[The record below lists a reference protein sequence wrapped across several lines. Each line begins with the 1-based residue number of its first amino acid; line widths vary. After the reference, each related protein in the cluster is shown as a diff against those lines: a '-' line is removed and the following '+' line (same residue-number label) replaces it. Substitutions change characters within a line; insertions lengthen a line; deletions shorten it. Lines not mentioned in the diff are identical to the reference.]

1 MKKEF
6 YNLKYGKCK
15 LLDEKKDLY
24 LVYAEN
30 CELHYIVC
38 TYIDNMGIVIK
49 EPNTVNYPV
58 YFLVCYLL
66 VYSVS
71 ILIGIVIDI
80 FNSGQTT
87 LLDDD
92 SNAE

>member
-15 LLDEKKDLY
+15 LLDKKKDLY

-38 TYIDNMGIVIK
+38 IYIDNMGN
-49 EPNTVNYPV
+49 PNIINFWIHSHV
-58 YFLVCYLL
+58 FC
-66 VYSVS
+66 VS
-71 ILIGIVIDI
+71 S
-80 FNSGQTT
+80 FNIISPQ
-87 LLDDD
+87 
-92 SNAE
+92 

>member
-38 TYIDNMGIVIK
+38 AYIDNMGTMMGQNFF
-49 EPNTVNYPV
+49 ETLNQATL
-58 YFLVCYLL
+58 YFNK
-66 VYSVS
+66 
-71 ILIGIVIDI
+71 G
-80 FNSGQTT
+80 
-87 LLDDD
+87 
-92 SNAE
+92 A

>member
-24 LVYAEN
+24 LVYAEK

-38 TYIDNMGIVIK
+38 TYIDNMGTMMGQK
-49 EPNTVNYPV
+49 FFETLNQAKL
-58 YFLVCYLL
+58 YFNK
-66 VYSVS
+66 
-71 ILIGIVIDI
+71 G
-80 FNSGQTT
+80 
-87 LLDDD
+87 
-92 SNAE
+92 A

>member
-24 LVYAEN
+24 LVYAEK

-38 TYIDNMGIVIK
+38 TYIDNMGTMMSQEFFETLNQAK
-49 EPNTVNYPV
+49 L
-58 YFLVCYLL
+58 YFNK
-66 VYSVS
+66 
-71 ILIGIVIDI
+71 G
-80 FNSGQTT
+80 
-87 LLDDD
+87 
-92 SNAE
+92 A

>member
-30 CELHYIVC
+30 CELHYTVC
-38 TYIDNMGIVIK
+38 TYIDNIGTMMGQEFFETLNQAK
-49 EPNTVNYPV
+49 L
-58 YFLVCYLL
+58 YFNK
-66 VYSVS
+66 
-71 ILIGIVIDI
+71 G
-80 FNSGQTT
+80 
-87 LLDDD
+87 
-92 SNAE
+92 A

>member
-30 CELHYIVC
+30 YELHYIVC
-38 TYIDNMGIVIK
+38 IYIDNMGTMMGQEFFETLNQAK
-49 EPNTVNYPV
+49 L
-58 YFLVCYLL
+58 YFNK
-66 VYSVS
+66 
-71 ILIGIVIDI
+71 G
-80 FNSGQTT
+80 
-87 LLDDD
+87 
-92 SNAE
+92 A

>member
-15 LLDEKKDLY
+15 LLDEKKALY

-38 TYIDNMGIVIK
+38 TYIDNMGTMMGQ
-49 EPNTVNYPV
+49 E
-58 YFLVCYLL
+58 FLKH
-66 VYSVS
+66 
-71 ILIGIVIDI
+71 
-80 FNSGQTT
+80 
-87 LLDDD
+87 
-92 SNAE
+92 

>member
-24 LVYAEN
+24 LVYAEK

-38 TYIDNMGIVIK
+38 TYIDNMGAMMGQEFFETLK
-49 EPNTVNYPV
+49 QAKL
-58 YFLVCYLL
+58 YFNK
-66 VYSVS
+66 
-71 ILIGIVIDI
+71 G
-80 FNSGQTT
+80 
-87 LLDDD
+87 
-92 SNAE
+92 A

>member
-30 CELHYIVC
+30 CELHYIDC
-38 TYIDNMGIVIK
+38 TYIDNMGTMMGQEFFETLNQAK
-49 EPNTVNYPV
+49 L
-58 YFLVCYLL
+58 YFNK
-66 VYSVS
+66 
-71 ILIGIVIDI
+71 G
-80 FNSGQTT
+80 
-87 LLDDD
+87 
-92 SNAE
+92 A

>member
-38 TYIDNMGIVIK
+38 TCIDNMGTMMGQEFFETLNQAK
-49 EPNTVNYPV
+49 L
-58 YFLVCYLL
+58 YFNK
-66 VYSVS
+66 
-71 ILIGIVIDI
+71 G
-80 FNSGQTT
+80 
-87 LLDDD
+87 
-92 SNAE
+92 A

>member
-38 TYIDNMGIVIK
+38 TYIYNMGTMMGQNFFEK
-49 EPNTVNYPV
+49 LNQATL
-58 YFLVCYLL
+58 YFNK
-66 VYSVS
+66 
-71 ILIGIVIDI
+71 G
-80 FNSGQTT
+80 
-87 LLDDD
+87 
-92 SNAE
+92 A

>member
-24 LVYAEN
+24 LVYAEK

-38 TYIDNMGIVIK
+38 TYIDNMETMMGQ
-49 EPNTVNYPV
+49 EFFETLNQATL
-58 YFLVCYLL
+58 YFNK
-66 VYSVS
+66 
-71 ILIGIVIDI
+71 G
-80 FNSGQTT
+80 
-87 LLDDD
+87 
-92 SNAE
+92 A

>member
-15 LLDEKKDLY
+15 LLDKKKDLY

-38 TYIDNMGIVIK
+38 TYIDNGVR
-49 EPNTVNYPV
+49 
-58 YFLVCYLL
+58 
-66 VYSVS
+66 
-71 ILIGIVIDI
+71 IDI
-80 FNSGQTT
+80 YTRNFAK
-87 LLDDD
+87 DDIID
-92 SNAE
+92 IISKAKGECL

>member
-38 TYIDNMGIVIK
+38 AYIDNMETMMGQEFFEILNQAK
-49 EPNTVNYPV
+49 L
-58 YFLVCYLL
+58 YFNK
-66 VYSVS
+66 
-71 ILIGIVIDI
+71 G
-80 FNSGQTT
+80 
-87 LLDDD
+87 
-92 SNAE
+92 A

>member
-38 TYIDNMGIVIK
+38 PYIDNMGTMMGQEFFETLNQAK
-49 EPNTVNYPV
+49 L
-58 YFLVCYLL
+58 YFNK
-66 VYSVS
+66 
-71 ILIGIVIDI
+71 G
-80 FNSGQTT
+80 
-87 LLDDD
+87 
-92 SNAE
+92 A

>member
-38 TYIDNMGIVIK
+38 IYIDNMGTMMGQEFFETLNQAK
-49 EPNTVNYPV
+49 L
-58 YFLVCYLL
+58 YF
-66 VYSVS
+66 
-71 ILIGIVIDI
+71 
-80 FNSGQTT
+80 NK
-87 LLDDD
+87 
-92 SNAE
+92 

>member
-24 LVYAEN
+24 LVYAEK

-38 TYIDNMGIVIK
+38 TYIDNMGTMMSQ
-49 EPNTVNYPV
+49 EFFETLNQATL
-58 YFLVCYLL
+58 YFNK
-66 VYSVS
+66 
-71 ILIGIVIDI
+71 G
-80 FNSGQTT
+80 
-87 LLDDD
+87 
-92 SNAE
+92 A

>member
-38 TYIDNMGIVIK
+38 TYIDNMGTMTGQEFFETLNQAK
-49 EPNTVNYPV
+49 L
-58 YFLVCYLL
+58 YFNK
-66 VYSVS
+66 
-71 ILIGIVIDI
+71 G
-80 FNSGQTT
+80 
-87 LLDDD
+87 
-92 SNAE
+92 A

>member
-24 LVYAEN
+24 LVYAEK

-38 TYIDNMGIVIK
+38 TYIDNIGTMMCQNFFEK
-49 EPNTVNYPV
+49 LNQATL
-58 YFLVCYLL
+58 YFNK
-66 VYSVS
+66 
-71 ILIGIVIDI
+71 G
-80 FNSGQTT
+80 
-87 LLDDD
+87 
-92 SNAE
+92 A

>member
-24 LVYAEN
+24 LVYAEK

-38 TYIDNMGIVIK
+38 NYIDNMGTMMGQEFFETLNQAK
-49 EPNTVNYPV
+49 L
-58 YFLVCYLL
+58 YFNK
-66 VYSVS
+66 
-71 ILIGIVIDI
+71 G
-80 FNSGQTT
+80 
-87 LLDDD
+87 
-92 SNAE
+92 A

>member
-24 LVYAEN
+24 LVYAEK

-38 TYIDNMGIVIK
+38 SYNDNMGTMMGQEFFETLNQAK
-49 EPNTVNYPV
+49 L
-58 YFLVCYLL
+58 YFNK
-66 VYSVS
+66 
-71 ILIGIVIDI
+71 G
-80 FNSGQTT
+80 
-87 LLDDD
+87 
-92 SNAE
+92 A

>member
-38 TYIDNMGIVIK
+38 IYIDNMGTMMGQEFFEK
-49 EPNTVNYPV
+49 LNQAKL
-58 YFLVCYLL
+58 YFNK
-66 VYSVS
+66 
-71 ILIGIVIDI
+71 G
-80 FNSGQTT
+80 
-87 LLDDD
+87 
-92 SNAE
+92 A

>member
-38 TYIDNMGIVIK
+38 IYIDNMGTMMGQNFFK
-49 EPNTVNYPV
+49 KLNQATL
-58 YFLVCYLL
+58 YFNK
-66 VYSVS
+66 
-71 ILIGIVIDI
+71 G
-80 FNSGQTT
+80 
-87 LLDDD
+87 
-92 SNAE
+92 A

>member
-24 LVYAEN
+24 LLYAEN

-38 TYIDNMGIVIK
+38 IYIDNMGTMMGQEFFETLNQAK
-49 EPNTVNYPV
+49 L
-58 YFLVCYLL
+58 YFNK
-66 VYSVS
+66 
-71 ILIGIVIDI
+71 G
-80 FNSGQTT
+80 
-87 LLDDD
+87 
-92 SNAE
+92 A

>member
-15 LLDEKKDLY
+15 LLDEKKELY

-38 TYIDNMGIVIK
+38 IYIDNMGTMMGQEFFETLNQAK
-49 EPNTVNYPV
+49 L
-58 YFLVCYLL
+58 YFNK
-66 VYSVS
+66 
-71 ILIGIVIDI
+71 G
-80 FNSGQTT
+80 
-87 LLDDD
+87 
-92 SNAE
+92 A